1 MIALNKA
8 KHVLLAMIFLFV
20 VDTIV
25 PSTPPSN
32 FRPVVINA
40 TAILLTW
47 SPPQVPNGV
56 IISYQVN
63 YSLSGQL
70 VTLLL
75 DNVSNYVVSGLEEYT
90 WYTFTISSFTRI
102 GWGPMTSVSARTD
115 IAGMIVIFLTP
126 SKLLIATFA
135 AS

>member
-1 MIALNKA
+1 MVTLKA
-8 KHVLLAMIFLFV
+8 KLVLLAMIFFFI
-20 VDTIV
+20 IV
-25 PSTPPSN
+25 PATAPSN
-32 FRPVVINA
+32 FMPVVVNA

-75 DNVSNYVVSGLEEYT
+75 DNISNYVVSGLEEYT

-102 GWGPMTSVSARTD
+102 GQGPMTSVSARTD
-115 IAGMIVIFLTP
+115 IAGMTIIFPTP
-126 SKLLIATFA
+126 SKINSHFL
-135 AS
+135 

>member
-1 MIALNKA
+1 MPA
-8 KHVLLAMIFLFV
+8 
-20 VDTIV
+20 
-25 PSTPPSN
+25 TPPSI
-32 FRPVVINA
+32 FVPIVVNA

-63 YSLSGQL
+63 YSMSGQL

-75 DNVSNYVVSGLEEYT
+75 DNISSYVVSDLEEYT

-102 GWGPMTSVSARTD
+102 GQGPSTSVSARTD
-115 IAGMIVIFLTP
+115 IAGITI
-126 SKLLIATFA
+126 LLAI
-135 AS
+135 S

>member
-1 MIALNKA
+1 MPA
-8 KHVLLAMIFLFV
+8 
-20 VDTIV
+20 
-25 PSTPPSN
+25 TPPSI
-32 FRPVVINA
+32 FVPIVVNA

-63 YSLSGQL
+63 YSMSGQL

-75 DNVSNYVVSGLEEYT
+75 DNISSYVVSDLEEYT

-102 GWGPMTSVSARTD
+102 GQGPSTSVSARTD
-115 IAGMIVIFLTP
+115 IAGITILLVI
-126 SKLLIATFA
+126 S
-135 AS
+135 